1 MTVKTLTLNI
11 LFLLLT
17 FSAFSQN
24 NAGLNSLLNKN
35 SEFIF
40 PQTAQKI
47 ETALNTKTIYYE
59 DANEE
64 KYAKWLT
71 KSGLEL
77 YASLGKNNAIN
88 EIFFDIPDDKP
99 LIVAGLPFDLVINKT
114 TLEESTA
121 KFSKYAARKQKMEE
135 GSTFPDGTRLTFK
148 TGKHYATLIFDKNN
162 LLRFLSLTT
171 ELITPGVN

>member
-1 MTVKTLTLNI
+1 MTLKTLTLNMF
-11 LFLLLT
+11 FLLLT
-17 FSAFSQN
+17 LSAFSQN

-99 LIVAGLPFDLVINKT
+99 LIVTGLPFDLGINKT

-121 KFSKYAARKQKMEE
+121 KFSKYAAKKQKMEA

-148 TGKHYATLIFDKNN
+148 KGKHYATLIFDSND
-162 LLRFLSLTT
+162 LLRFLGLTT
-171 ELITPGVN
+171 ELIAAGVN

>member
-121 KFSKYAARKQKMEE
+121 KLSKYAARKQKMEE

-148 TGKHYATLIFDKNN
+148 KGKHYATLIFDKNN

>member
-1 MTVKTLTLNI
+1 MTIKTLTLNMF
-11 LFLLLT
+11 LLLLT

-24 NAGLNSLLNKN
+24 TAGINSLLDKN

-40 PQTAQKI
+40 PQTVQKI
-47 ETALNTKTIYYE
+47 EAALNTKTVYYE

-77 YASLGKNNAIN
+77 YTSLGKNNAIN
-88 EIFFDIPDDKP
+88 EIFFDIPEDKP
-99 LIVAGLPFDLVINKT
+99 LIVAGLPFNLVMNKT
-114 TLEESTA
+114 TLEESKA
-121 KFSKYAARKQKMEE
+121 KFNEYTVKIQRMEE
-135 GSTFPDGTRLTFK
+135 GNTFPRGSKLTFK
-148 TGKHYATLIFDKNN
+148 RGKHYATLTFDSNN

-171 ELITPGVN
+171 ELVQPGVN